1 MAHEESP
8 EYTSGHGGSFFH
20 RLISL
25 CIDLRLVRLI
35 PGLGRHVTRTFFAAL
50 FSSLAS
56 ILLLF
61 LVSTFISGLIDGKDL
76 IVMFPVLTGMI
87 GILTIRIAAEVFR
100 ERSAHTTAGVMKR
113 AIRSR
118 MYEHLLQL
126 GPGYTDRNDSGSIA
140 ATFVDGTEQ
149 LEQYVAYYI
158 PYILLCM
165 IIPATLFV
173 GFSVFVDPITALIL
187 LIFVPLVPVM
197 IMISNRKRRIGRGD
211 VWREYKNLSAY
222 YSESLQ
228 GLPTLKLFNQHKA
241 RAGEIRI
248 RADRLSLTWIRRLRI
263 GLLVSFAAE
272 MVPYLGYG
280 SALLYVCIQMSVG
293 VMSTGQVMLVLL
305 LGPVFYEHVIHLGQ
319 YYHNSINAKTT
330 INAILH
336 LIELEPTITDGKKP
350 YIITPPLKQT
360 IQFSHVSF
368 SYEPDRPVLNDCSFF
383 VNEGE
388 MVALVGASGVGKST
402 VVDLLFRYY
411 DPDNGN
417 IKVCGLP
424 IRDIPL
430 DLLRQQ
436 LSLVSQDTYL
446 FYDTIRNNLLFGRA
460 DASEEEIMEALSI
473 SCLDKFILSLPD
485 GTNTMTGERGLRLS
499 GGERQRIAIARAIL
513 KDAPILILDEPTASV
528 DAESERHIR
537 QALKT
542 LLKGR
547 TVLVIAHRLST
558 IRDASQILVMEEG
571 YIIESGTHEELMR
584 MNGRYASLVHA
595 QELAGGKEY
604 TGSSGG
610 IL

>member
-8 EYTSGHGGSFFH
+8 EYTSGHDGSFFH

-50 FSSLAS
+50 LSSLAS

-61 LVSTFISGLIDGKDL
+61 FVSTFISGLIDGNDL
-76 IVMFPVLTGMI
+76 MVMLPALTGMI
-87 GILTIRIAAEVFR
+87 GMLTIRIAAEVFR

-118 MYEHLLQL
+118 MYEHLLRL

-165 IIPATLFV
+165 IVPATLFV

-248 RADRLSLTWIRRLRI
+248 RADRLSHTWIRRLRI

-280 SALLYVCIQMSVG
+280 LALLYVCIQMSVG
-293 VMSTGQVMLVLL
+293 VMSTRQVMLVLL

-330 INAILH
+330 INAILE
-336 LIELEPTITDGKKP
+336 LIRMEPSITDVSKSKP
-350 YIITPPLKQT
+350 LSLPLKQT
-360 IQFSHVSF
+360 IRFSDVSF
-368 SYEPDRPVLNDCSFF
+368 SYEQDRPVLKNCSFF

-388 MVALVGASGVGKST
+388 MIALVGASGVGKST

-411 DPDNGN
+411 DTDDGK
-417 IKVCGLP
+417 IEVCGHS

-430 DLLRQQ
+430 DLLRQN

-446 FYDTIRNNLLFGRA
+446 FYDTIQNNLLFGRP
-460 DASEEEIMEALSI
+460 DATNEEIQKALQVSR
-473 SCLDKFILSLPD
+473 LDAFIQSLPE
-485 GTNTMTGERGLRLS
+485 GTDTMAGERGLRLS

-537 QALKT
+537 EALKK
-542 LLKGR
+542 LLIGR

-558 IRDASQILVMEEG
+558 IRDATRILVMEEG
-571 YIIESGTHEELMR
+571 SIVESGTHEELMK
-584 MNGRYASLVHA
+584 MNGRYTSLVHA

-610 IL
+610 FL